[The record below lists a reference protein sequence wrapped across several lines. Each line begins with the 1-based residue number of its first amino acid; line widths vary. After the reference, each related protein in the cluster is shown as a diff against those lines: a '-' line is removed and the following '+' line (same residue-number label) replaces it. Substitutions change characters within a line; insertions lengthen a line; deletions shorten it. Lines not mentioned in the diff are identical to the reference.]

1 MKLLASGRRL
11 ESLTGLLVHYRKVL
25 QFWIVPVSGGEG
37 GISMNQQEFMT
48 TKEVA
53 QYLRVDQYTIYRL
66 VSQKKI
72 PAFKIGNQWRFKRSL
87 LERWLK
93 SKMNTSTT
101 H

>member
-1 MKLLASGRRL
+1 MS
-11 ESLTGLLVHYRKVL
+11 
-25 QFWIVPVSGGEG
+25 
-37 GISMNQQEFMT
+37 QEKFMT

-66 VSQKKI
+66 VTQKKI
-72 PAFKIGNQWRFKRSL
+72 PAFKIGNQWRFKRSM

-93 SKMNTSTT
+93 TKMNIPSA

>member
-1 MKLLASGRRL
+1 MSQDK
-11 ESLTGLLVHYRKVL
+11 
-25 QFWIVPVSGGEG
+25 
-37 GISMNQQEFMT
+37 FMT

-66 VSQKKI
+66 VTQKKI
-72 PAFKIGNQWRFKRSL
+72 PAFKIGNQWRFKRSV

-93 SKMNTSTT
+93 TKMNIPSV

>member
-1 MKLLASGRRL
+1 
-11 ESLTGLLVHYRKVL
+11 
-25 QFWIVPVSGGEG
+25 
-37 GISMNQQEFMT
+37 MNQDEFMT

-72 PAFKIGNQWRFKRSL
+72 PAFKIGNQWRFKRSV

-93 SKMNTSTT
+93 TKMNISIS

>member
-1 MKLLASGRRL
+1 MS
-11 ESLTGLLVHYRKVL
+11 
-25 QFWIVPVSGGEG
+25 QD
-37 GISMNQQEFMT
+37 EFMT

-72 PAFKIGNQWRFKRSL
+72 PAFKIGNQWRFKRSV

-93 SKMNTSTT
+93 TKMNISTT

>member
-1 MKLLASGRRL
+1 
-11 ESLTGLLVHYRKVL
+11 
-25 QFWIVPVSGGEG
+25 
-37 GISMNQQEFMT
+37 MNRDEFMT

-53 QYLRVDQYTIYRL
+53 RYLRVDQYTIYRL

-72 PAFKIGNQWRFKRSL
+72 PAFKIGNQWRFKRSV

-93 SKMNTSTT
+93 TKMNIPTA

>member
-1 MKLLASGRRL
+1 MA
-11 ESLTGLLVHYRKVL
+11 
-25 QFWIVPVSGGEG
+25 QD
-37 GISMNQQEFMT
+37 EFMT

-72 PAFKIGNQWRFKRSL
+72 PAFKIGNQWRFKRSV

-93 SKMNTSTT
+93 TKMNTSTT

>member
-1 MKLLASGRRL
+1 MP
-11 ESLTGLLVHYRKVL
+11 E
-25 QFWIVPVSGGEG
+25 GEG
-37 GISMNQQEFMT
+37 GASMSQEKFMT

-66 VSQKKI
+66 VTQKKI
-72 PAFKIGNQWRFKRSL
+72 PAFKIGNQWRFKRSV

-93 SKMNTSTT
+93 TKMNIPSA

>member
-1 MKLLASGRRL
+1 MS
-11 ESLTGLLVHYRKVL
+11 E
-25 QFWIVPVSGGEG
+25 GEG
-37 GISMNQQEFMT
+37 GIAMSQDKFMT

-66 VSQKKI
+66 VTQKKI
-72 PAFKIGNQWRFKRSL
+72 PAFKIGNQWRFKRSI

-93 SKMNTSTT
+93 TKMNIPLA

>member
-1 MKLLASGRRL
+1 
-11 ESLTGLLVHYRKVL
+11 
-25 QFWIVPVSGGEG
+25 
-37 GISMNQQEFMT
+37 MNRDTFMT

-53 QYLRVDQYTIYRL
+53 RYLRVDQYTIYRL
-66 VSQKKI
+66 LTQKKI

-93 SKMNTSTT
+93 SKMNVPTS

>member
-1 MKLLASGRRL
+1 MA
-11 ESLTGLLVHYRKVL
+11 
-25 QFWIVPVSGGEG
+25 QD
-37 GISMNQQEFMT
+37 EFMT

-72 PAFKIGNQWRFKRSL
+72 PAFKIGNQWRFKRSV

-93 SKMNTSTT
+93 TKMNISIS

>member
-1 MKLLASGRRL
+1 
-11 ESLTGLLVHYRKVL
+11 
-25 QFWIVPVSGGEG
+25 
-37 GISMNQQEFMT
+37 MNQQEFMT

-72 PAFKIGNQWRFKRSL
+72 PAFKIGNQWRFKRSI

-93 SKMNTSTT
+93 TKMNTSTT

>member
-1 MKLLASGRRL
+1 MP
-11 ESLTGLLVHYRKVL
+11 EE
-25 QFWIVPVSGGEG
+25 EG
-37 GISMNQQEFMT
+37 GASMSQDKFMT

-66 VSQKKI
+66 VTQKKI
-72 PAFKIGNQWRFKRSL
+72 PAFKIGNQWRFKRSV

-93 SKMNTSTT
+93 TKMNISSA

>member
-1 MKLLASGRRL
+1 MLGGGRRIAM
-11 ESLTGLLVHYRKVL
+11 T
-25 QFWIVPVSGGEG
+25 
-37 GISMNQQEFMT
+37 QEKFMT

-66 VSQKKI
+66 VTQKKI
-72 PAFKIGNQWRFKRSL
+72 PAFKIGNQWRFKRSV

-93 SKMNTSTT
+93 TKMNIPSA

>member
-1 MKLLASGRRL
+1 
-11 ESLTGLLVHYRKVL
+11 
-25 QFWIVPVSGGEG
+25 
-37 GISMNQQEFMT
+37 MNQQEFMT

>member
-1 MKLLASGRRL
+1 MLFYNRGGVVD
-11 ESLTGLLVHYRKVL
+11 EGLKMD
-25 QFWIVPVSGGEG
+25 QE
-37 GISMNQQEFMT
+37 EFMT

-53 QYLRVDQYTIYRL
+53 QYLRVDEYTIYRL

-87 LERWLK
+87 LEHWLK
-93 SKMNTSTT
+93 TKMNIPSS

>member
-1 MKLLASGRRL
+1 MR
-11 ESLTGLLVHYRKVL
+11 
-25 QFWIVPVSGGEG
+25 QD
-37 GISMNQQEFMT
+37 EFMT

-72 PAFKIGNQWRFKRSL
+72 PAFKIGNQWRFKRSI

-93 SKMNTSTT
+93 TKMNVSIS

>member
-1 MKLLASGRRL
+1 
-11 ESLTGLLVHYRKVL
+11 
-25 QFWIVPVSGGEG
+25 
-37 GISMNQQEFMT
+37 MNQDEFLT

-72 PAFKIGNQWRFKRSL
+72 PAFKIGNQWRFKRSI

-93 SKMNTSTT
+93 TKMNVSIS

>member
-1 MKLLASGRRL
+1 MDQ
-11 ESLTGLLVHYRKVL
+11 E
-25 QFWIVPVSGGEG
+25 
-37 GISMNQQEFMT
+37 EFMT

-53 QYLRVDQYTIYRL
+53 QYLRVDEYTIYRL

-87 LERWLK
+87 LEHWLK
-93 SKMNTSTT
+93 TKMNIPAG

>member
-1 MKLLASGRRL
+1 
-11 ESLTGLLVHYRKVL
+11 
-25 QFWIVPVSGGEG
+25 
-37 GISMNQQEFMT
+37 MNQDQFMT

-72 PAFKIGNQWRFKRSL
+72 PAFKIGNQWRFKRRV

-93 SKMNTSTT
+93 TKMNISIS